1 VVTKL
6 KPKIKNNKLS
16 VKMAFTFFS
25 VTFIIE
31 ITLFFILYFLV
42 INSMVAQ
49 EINNLLY
56 RGDGYARM
64 MQGDFTEKNINNAI
78 NTGIDDHSAMVI
90 ENNTKQIIK
99 SSRKIDNEM
108 LKHISELQN
117 NDRNVS
123 ESLDFHWV
131 GDKYAATSSPI
142 FEKNKKIGTIYM
154 FLDRSYI
161 QQLIFNFSK
170 VFILIVLLS
179 LLITILLL
187 VYLSKV
193 ITSPLIKIKEGAE
206 KITQG
211 NYSLSLDINT
221 NDELQ
226 DLAHSIEELSTKLN
240 LVEKERNEFLASI
253 AHELRTPLTFIR
265 GYADILKRPTITS
278 FDKLEYITI
287 IQEET
292 DRLTQLLENLM
303 MLAQLEEHEFK
314 INKIEVNLKPFI
326 ENVKKKSS
334 TFLSQKNISLELK
347 GIGSISAIFD
357 PTRMEQV
364 LINLLMNAFKYS
376 KENSKIILE
385 VKQSEN
391 FITFIVRDE
400 GEGIA
405 EHELK
410 HIFDHFYRIDKSRT
424 RKSGGGGLGL
434 AIVKQI
440 TELHEGR
447 IFVNSK
453 LNCGTEIQIIIPSK
467 KTH

>member
-1 VVTKL
+1 
-6 KPKIKNNKLS
+6 
-16 VKMAFTFFS
+16 
-25 VTFIIE
+25 
-31 ITLFFILYFLV
+31 
-42 INSMVAQ
+42 MVAQ

-326 ENVKKKSS
+326 ENVKKNPRHF
-334 TFLSQKNISLELK
+334 FLK
-347 GIGSISAIFD
+347 
-357 PTRMEQV
+357 
-364 LINLLMNAFKYS
+364 
-376 KENSKIILE
+376 KI
-385 VKQSEN
+385 
-391 FITFIVRDE
+391 
-400 GEGIA
+400 
-405 EHELK
+405 
-410 HIFDHFYRIDKSRT
+410 YRW
-424 RKSGGGGLGL
+424 
-434 AIVKQI
+434 
-440 TELHEGR
+440 
-447 IFVNSK
+447 N
-453 LNCGTEIQIIIPSK
+453 
-467 KTH
+467 